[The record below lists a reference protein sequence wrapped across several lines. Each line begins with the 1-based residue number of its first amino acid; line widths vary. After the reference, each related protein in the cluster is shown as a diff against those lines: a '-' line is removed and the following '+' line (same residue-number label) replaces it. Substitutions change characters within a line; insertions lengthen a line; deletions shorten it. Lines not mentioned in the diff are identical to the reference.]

1 MITAAATTSSGA
13 TGVARVSVI
22 GDLVGGTTILDVTD
36 PAGDDNGPGTYQYP
50 TSSNFAPGSFD
61 ITRFQVLQQGD
72 TVYLRTT
79 LKNLVETF
87 GSPDGAQ
94 LLDVYVHQPG
104 ATPTSTDAAF
114 TSRNYTIAADD
125 AWSQRLEVQGFAGPV
140 WQDANGDQV
149 GTVSGVVASPAA
161 KTITIALPAVA
172 ARYAGLRLVVQ
183 RGAHR
188 PGRVL
193 RRPGAGLHPHPAGV
207 PVRRLRGRR
216 PVADLLGR
224 PRHRGQGRRRDHA
237 GGCLPGHR
245 ARPDRRARRSSTA
258 YRCPD
263 PGRLGARVRSGR
275 RSDVAVW
282 SQTATFGAEKLRFGT
297 NRRREGLVGWPA
309 WSRSQPRSSTPASGP
324 PPDRTAGSRSP
335 SRRCRDGTSSRSR
348 STRCG

>member
-1 MITAAATTSSGA
+1 VTAGADGSWSAQVDSLFGSDVITAAATTSSGA

-94 LLDVYVHQPG
+94 LLDLYIHQPG

-114 TSRNYTIAADD
+114 TSRNYTIAPDD

-161 KTITIALPAVA
+161 KTITIALPASQLGTPGSGWSFSVVLTGQDGFSADQARGFTPTPQEYQFGVCAVGDPSPICAVSPGSVA
-172 ARYAGLRLVVQ
+172 KAVDVIT
-183 RGAHR
+183 
-188 PGRVL
+188 
-193 RRPGAGLHPHPAGV
+193 PAGV
-207 PVRRLRGRR
+207 SQATELDPTVGTPVVHGV
-216 PVADLLGR
+216 PV
-224 PRHRGQGRRRDHA
+224 P
-237 GGCLPGHR
+237 
-245 ARPDRRARRSSTA
+245 
-258 YRCPD
+258 
-263 PGRLGARVRSGR
+263 
-275 RSDVAVW
+275 
-282 SQTATFGAEKLRFGT
+282 
-297 NRRREGLVGWPA
+297 
-309 WSRSQPRSSTPASGP
+309 
-324 PPDRTAGSRSP
+324 
-335 SRRCRDGTSSRSR
+335 
-348 STRCG
+348 